1 MVQLYAINLEVSF
14 SCVASGAQQATRKSV
29 RGVSLLRGP
38 CQEKAA
44 TGPVVTRTSPP
55 TNRACSAIIV
65 VVLLPMMI
73 HDSAGARDG
82 DPRGRLL

>member
-44 TGPVVTRTSPP
+44 TGPVVTRTSHP

-65 VVLLPMMI
+65 VLPMV

-82 DPRGRLL
+82 DPRSRLL